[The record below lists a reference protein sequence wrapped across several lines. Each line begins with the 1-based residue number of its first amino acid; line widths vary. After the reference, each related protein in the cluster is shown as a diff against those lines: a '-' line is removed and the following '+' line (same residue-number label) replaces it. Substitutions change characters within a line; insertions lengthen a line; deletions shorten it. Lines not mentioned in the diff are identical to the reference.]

1 MVSAFLS
8 NTIWYGMLILKSY
21 HSRWS
26 YHMGMVWDGIS
37 GIASYHIHGTNNNL
51 TKHTKVE
58 MPLIHNSETTS
69 LYDPNYQVYPVSN
82 TGEY

>member
-1 MVSAFLS
+1 
-8 NTIWYGMLILKSY
+8 
-21 HSRWS
+21 
-26 YHMGMVWDGIS
+26 MGMVWYGIS
-37 GIASYHIHGTNNNL
+37 GIASYHIFGTNNNL